1 MSRTLTY
8 PHFFWQFREGVAQ
21 DVFLVRFRSKLYTL
35 PIFSKKSSMIT
46 TKILGGLGN
55 QFFQYALGRR
65 MALAEGSELRLD
77 LSDFK
82 TYFRPYFLDRF
93 AIQAKPLT
101 DQEAAFY
108 RRYQG
113 RFSISRW
120 LEACKSL
127 RQRQYRE
134 EKPAHFFHYLPDV
147 LKTQAKPVYLSGYW
161 QHAAYFEPIRERLV
175 QELSLLPEHQ
185 LPATHPLLQRLEE
198 KEVIAVHFRR
208 GDYQQT
214 AHGILGNEYYIKAVD
229 KLLQQRPNAE
239 LYLFS
244 NEIDWVKQNISFDA
258 PVTYIA
264 QEFGLKD
271 YQEFD
276 LMRRCQHQIIA
287 NSTFSWWAAWLNPS
301 PSKIV
306 FTPKKWLATLDSE
319 ASGLILPSWNTIT

>member
-1 MSRTLTY
+1 
-8 PHFFWQFREGVAQ
+8 
-21 DVFLVRFRSKLYTL
+21 
-35 PIFSKKSSMIT
+35 MIT

-55 QFFQYALGRR
+55 QFFQYAIGRR

-93 AIQAKPLT
+93 AIRAKPLT
-101 DQEAAFY
+101 DQEAEEHK
-108 RRYQG
+108 RYQG
-113 RFSISRW
+113 RFSFARW
-120 LEACKSL
+120 LEECKPL
-127 RQRQYRE
+127 ERRQYRE
-134 EKPAHFFHYLPDV
+134 EKSEDFFKYIPGV
-147 LKTQAKPVYLSGYW
+147 LKAQTKPVYLSGYW
-161 QHAAYFEPIRERLV
+161 QHAAYLEPIRDTLV
-175 QELSLLPEHQ
+175 RELLLLPEHQ

-198 KEVIAVHFRR
+198 KEVVAVHFRR

-214 AHGILGNEYYIKAVD
+214 AHGILGNEYYLNAVNT
-229 KLLQQRPNAE
+229 LLQQKPNTE

-258 PVTYIA
+258 PVTYIT

-301 PSKIV
+301 PSKMV
-306 FTPKKWLATLDSE
+306 FAPKKWFATLDFE
-319 ASGLILPSWNTIT
+319 ASGLMLPTWNTIT